1 MRLIPVKFEE
11 IKQRYYKRTSNQA
24 MLEEFLKMDADAVK
38 AVKLEGHNYK
48 TTYQGAQSI
57 RRSVERFGMKNIK
70 VVSSKNEIYLIKI
83 NNERAEK

>member
-11 IKQRYYKRTSNQA
+11 IKQRYYKRTSKQA
-24 MLEEFLKMDADAVK
+24 MLEEFLKMDAD

>member
-38 AVKLEGHNYK
+38 LEWHNYK
-48 TTYQGAQSI
+48 TPYQGAQSI
-57 RRSVERFGMKNIK
+57 RRSAERFGMKNIK

-83 NNERAEK
+83 NNEREEK

>member
-11 IKQRYYKRTSNQA
+11 IKQRYYKRTGNQA

-38 AVKLEGHNYK
+38 LEGHNYK
-48 TTYQGAQSI
+48 TPYQGAQSI
-57 RRSVERFGMKNIK
+57 RRSAERVGMINIK

>member
-11 IKQRYYKRTSNQA
+11 IKQRYYKRTSNKA
-24 MLEEFLKMDADAVK
+24 MLEEFLKMDAD

-57 RRSVERFGMKNIK
+57 RKSVERFGMKNIK
-70 VVSSKNEIYLIKI
+70 VVYSKNEIYLIKI